1 MRFAKAYFDIGV
13 FSNQRDAQQQFW
25 SERAGLRFDHTQKL
39 GGGVLQHRYAA
50 GDAVLKLNDARDPLP
65 DCGPSRVRQ
74 ILVADPRVDRPQDA
88 TDPDGNPVR
97 LVPPGY
103 QGINGLAARI
113 AVSDRERSQAFYRDA
128 LGLSQLAPDQLSCG
142 QAMLWLDEDQA
153 APTAAEQPLA
163 ALGVRYLTFQV
174 FDCDQAFADAI
185 AAGATAAKQPTT
197 LGATARIAFVLDPDG
212 LWIELSQRASV
223 TGVPV

>member
-1 MRFAKAYFDIGV
+1 MRFAKAYFDIGL
-13 FSNQRDAQQQFW
+13 FTNQRDAQQQFW
-25 SERAGLRFDHTQKL
+25 SERAGLPFDHTQKL

-50 GDAVLKLNDARDPLP
+50 GDAVLKLNDSRDPLP
-65 DCGPSRVRQ
+65 DCGPGRVRQ
-74 ILVADPRVDRPQDA
+74 ILVADPRAAQPHDI

-103 QGINGLAARI
+103 QQITGLAARI
-113 AVSDRERSQAFYRDA
+113 NVSDRERSLAFYRDA
-128 LGLSQLAPDQLSCG
+128 LGLTQLAPDQLSCG
-142 QAMLWLDEDQA
+142 KAMLWLDESETPA
-153 APTAAEQPLA
+153 TAPDQPLA
-163 ALGVRYLTFQV
+163 ALGIRYLTFQV

-185 AAGATAAKQPTT
+185 AAGATPAKHPVT

-223 TGVPV
+223 TGQAV

>member
-1 MRFAKAYFDIGV
+1 MRFAKAHFDIGL

-25 SERAGLRFDHTQKL
+25 GEHAGLRFDHTQKL

-50 GDAVLKLNDARDPLP
+50 GDAVLKLNDSRDPLP
-65 DCGPSRVRQ
+65 DCGPGRISQ
-74 ILVADPRVDRPQDA
+74 ILVADPRVDQPQDI
-88 TDPDGNPVR
+88 TDPDGNRVR

-103 QGINGLAARI
+103 QGVNSLAARV
-113 AVSDRERSQAFYRDA
+113 AVSDTSRSLAFYRDA
-128 LGLSQLAPDQLSCG
+128 LGLTQLAPDQLSCG
-142 QAMLWLDEDQA
+142 QAMLWLDQREM
-153 APTAAEQPLA
+153 APTSAEQPLA

-174 FDCDQAFADAI
+174 FDCDQAFTDAI
-185 AAGATAAKQPTT
+185 GAGATPAKQPVT

-223 TGVPV
+223 TGAPV

>member
-1 MRFAKAYFDIGV
+1 MRFAKAYFDIGL
-13 FSNQRDAQQQFW
+13 FTNQRDAQQQFW

-50 GDAVLKLNDARDPLP
+50 DDAVLKLNDSRDPLP
-65 DCGPSRVRQ
+65 DCGPGRVRQ
-74 ILVADPRVDRPQDA
+74 ILVADPRVEQTQDI

-97 LVPPGY
+97 LVPPGH
-103 QGINGLAARI
+103 QQISGLAARI
-113 AVSDRERSQAFYRDA
+113 SVSNRERSMAFYRDA
-128 LGLSQLAPDQLSCG
+128 LGLMQVAQDQLTCG
-142 QAMLWLDEDQA
+142 KAMLWLDKSEVSAA
-153 APTAAEQPLA
+153 APEQPLA
-163 ALGVRYLTFQV
+163 ALGIRYLTFQV

-185 AAGATAAKQPTT
+185 AAGATAAKKPVT

-223 TGVPV
+223 TGQAV